1 MTGPIIYADEIKKF
15 VEQWQ
20 IENKWVGDFDGM
32 VERRIIR
39 VLVVYNKMGFFFDKG
54 RTRGATYDLF
64 MEFEKY
70 INQKQKT
77 GVRKIKLVFL
87 PVPRD
92 YLIPWLIEGRGDI
105 AAANLTITDERK
117 KNVDF
122 SDPLLKNVK
131 EILITGP
138 KAPSIENLNSLSGKE
153 IHSRRSSSYYE
164 HLKRLNRSFK
174 KQGKLS
180 VKLVAA
186 NEYMEDS
193 DLLEMV
199 NAGLIPMIVVDDHK
213 ARFWGEIFDN
223 IKIYPDIFVNSG
235 GQIAWA
241 FRKNSPKIKKVVNEF
256 VRGHKEGTLMGNI
269 VLKRYLKENK
279 WARNSLSPGELEKF
293 QNVVEIF
300 KKYSERYNFDY
311 LMVGALAYQESQ
323 LDQNKRSHVGAVG
336 IMQVLPSTAGDK
348 NINIVGI
355 EKLEENIHAGVKYLR
370 FMRDRYFND
379 PAIDPLNQ
387 NLFAFASYNAGPT
400 KIASLRKEAR
410 QMGLDPNV
418 WFRNVEVVA
427 AKRIGR
433 ETVQYVSNIYKYF
446 LAYKLVRIKM
456 EIKQREMSLK
466 ESRSHYSAIQRSA
479 TLLSH

>member
-174 KQGKLS
+174 KQDKLS

-300 KKYSERYNFDY
+300 KKYSGRYNFDY

-479 TLLSH
+479 PLLSH